1 MLSGQT
7 KTHYRDFIAR
17 FSEAAQRDP
26 DRIALIAGREQLTY
40 RQLHERVLGCAASLD
55 TLRQTSDAMLLCL
68 PRGVPLIVA
77 MIACQRQGV
86 PYIPIDF
93 RTPAPRMRQMLD
105 VSAATAVLHDTAGT
119 PHPFIADLPVGTPQL
134 DMAVCS
140 AAPTCTPPAGASR
153 EAYRIFTSGSTG
165 KPKMVRV
172 TTRGCANLI
181 DCLGELLGCDA
192 DTSVLSSTSPGF
204 DIFYLEYALPLANG
218 ATLTLADDGRA
229 ASPQL
234 LARLLEQVRPAIY
247 QSTPSLLKC
256 LLPYLGASFR
266 FDRLL
271 VGGEPLGQA
280 LSAEIHARA
289 ARPYN
294 MYGPTETTVW
304 STCQRIDRP
313 GERRIGLPI
322 QNTHVLVVD
331 EHGSEVP
338 LGVEGR
344 ILIGGDAVALGYLG
358 NAALTAEKFI
368 ASADGRT
375 IRYDTGDVGFVDRE
389 GCLNFVSRVG
399 DFVKINGHR
408 VDLQEIGDTLEAL
421 PFISEAAAI
430 HTRDQSEIDSLSAFI
445 TLDPRHV
452 IADPVELAHA
462 HLRQC
467 LPKYLW
473 PRELTVID
481 TLPRNGS
488 GKLDRKALASLPPEQ
503 PMPLP
508 VKRNAAP
515 DSPEH
520 VLIVLLSPYL
530 NVSRLGEHDNFF
542 AHGLTSMHA
551 VSFHLSLADRWPRIE
566 LFHIF
571 EYPTISGLSRIVANL
586 R

>member
-17 FSEAAQRDP
+17 FSDAVQRDP
-26 DRIALIAGREQLTY
+26 DRVALIAGGEQLTC
-40 RQLHERVLGCAASLD
+40 RQLHERVLGCAAALD
-55 TLRQTSDAMLLCL
+55 ALRQTSAAALLCL
-68 PRGVPLIVA
+68 PRGVSLIVA

-105 VSAATAVLHDTAGT
+105 ASAATAVVHDTAGA
-119 PHPFIADLPVGTPQL
+119 PHPFIADLPAGTPQL
-134 DMAVCS
+134 DMAACS
-140 AAPTCTPPAGASR
+140 AAPACPPPPRAGS

-181 DCLGELLGCDA
+181 DCFGELLGCDA
-192 DTSVLSSTSPGF
+192 GTSVLSSTSPGF

-218 ATLTLADDGRA
+218 AALTLADDEQA

-234 LARLLEQVRPAIY
+234 LARLLERVRPALY
-247 QSTPSLLKC
+247 QTTPSLLKC
-256 LLPYLGASFR
+256 LWPYVDASFR

-280 LSAEIHARA
+280 LSAQIHARA

-313 GERRIGLPI
+313 GEQRIGRPI

-338 LGVEGR
+338 PGVEGR

-358 NAALTAEKFI
+358 DAALTAEKFI
-368 ASADGRT
+368 ATADGGT

-421 PFISEAAAI
+421 PFISEAAVI
-430 HTRDQSEIDSLSAFI
+430 HARDQYEIDSLSAFV
-445 TLDPRHV
+445 TLDPRHAV
-452 IADPVELAHA
+452 ADPVELAHA
-462 HLRQC
+462 HLRQH

-473 PRELTVID
+473 PRVLTVMD
-481 TLPRNGS
+481 AFPRSGS
-488 GKLDRKALASLPPEQ
+488 GKLDRNALASLPP
-503 PMPLP
+503 PHPAARP
-508 VKRNAAP
+508 VERNAAP

-520 VLIVLLSPYL
+520 ALIVLLSPYL

-551 VSFHLSLADRWPRIE
+551 VSFHLSLADRWPHIE

-571 EYPTISGLSRIVANL
+571 EYPTLSGLSRIAAETH
-586 R
+586 